1 MRKLS
6 VAGWT
11 IVVLVLACLALGGVL
26 WRDHR
31 ANYPTWYSG
40 LARLHDPDF
49 AASQG
54 SDHEVLTLACQ
65 SPFAQLQAKS
75 GHPIIYAQVVFDINV
90 KTGRWYPIRVLTS
103 PPDFRCP
110 TK

>member
-1 MRKLS
+1 MRRLS
-6 VAGWT
+6 AAGWA
-11 IVVLVLACLALGGVL
+11 IVVLVLACLTLGEVL

-31 ANYPTWYSG
+31 ASYPTWYSG
-40 LARLHDPDF
+40 LAQLHDPNF
-49 AASQG
+49 AASMG
-54 SDHEVLTLACQ
+54 AGHITLSLSCQ

-75 GHPIIYAQVVFDINV
+75 GRPITYAQVVFDINV
-90 KTGRWYPIRVLTS
+90 KTGRWYPIRVLTA